1 MKTATPFSEYR
12 KASGKTVDEIA
23 VEFDV
28 HRATIFRWEAGD
40 PHIPVKYL
48 DKAEKIT
55 GIPRA
60 HLRPDIFGPAP
71 KETAE

>member
-1 MKTATPFSEYR
+1 MKTAAPFSQYR
-12 KASGKTVDEIA
+12 KTSGKTVDEIA

-55 GIPRA
+55 GIPRDQ
-60 HLRPDIFGPAP
+60 LRPDIFAGA
-71 KETAE
+71 A